1 MKALVFAGTTEGREA
16 SLLLAHRGI
25 DVTAFTATDYG
36 HEVLDGASDGLEK
49 LTIESG
55 RLTEDQ
61 IRALLMGKAPDTL
74 VIDATHPYAAQVTA
88 NIRRACTDAQ
98 KRYIRIV
105 RKSTFKGADDSE
117 AEAASGA
124 DGYSGVTV
132 LADAQAVCEWANREE
147 NLKKK
152 ILLTTGSKD
161 LRIYTE
167 IDSYR
172 DRVWPRILPDM
183 DSLRVAT
190 ELGYKKS
197 NIICMQGPFS
207 TEMNIAM
214 IKSVGAQVLV
224 TKDTGKTGG
233 FDSKLEAALS
243 AGIEAVVIGRP
254 ADEEARQADSEGMT
268 LEELG
273 RYIDENFPSP
283 GEIRNLEESA
293 RMADFPR
300 FPLFM
305 SLSGKTVTVVGAGKI
320 ASRRIKVLIE
330 YGARIRVIA
339 PQICEEIRTLSGSLE
354 IIERDYERGD
364 VSGSFMVIAATD
376 RRGVNQKVGSEAK
389 AEGIHV
395 SVADSRE
402 ECSFYFPAVIRKGSI
417 SIGLVSDGSDH
428 AAAARTAGELR
439 EYLQVNK

>member
-16 SLLLAHRGI
+16 ALMLARTGI
-25 DVTAFTATDYG
+25 SVTAFTATDYG
-36 HEVLDGASDGLEK
+36 HEVLDGAADGLQN
-49 LTIESG
+49 LAVESG
-55 RLTEDQ
+55 RLSEEQ
-61 IRALLMGKAPDTL
+61 IRELLMGETPDTL

-88 NIRRACTDAQ
+88 NIRRACMDAQ

-105 RKSTFKGADDSE
+105 RKSTF
-117 AEAASGA
+117 SGEPA
-124 DGYSGVTV
+124 GVTV
-132 LADAQAVCEWANREE
+132 LADAQALCEWANREE
-147 NLKKK
+147 NIKKK

-167 IDSYR
+167 IEGYR

-183 DSLRVAT
+183 DSLRIAT

-233 FDSKLEAALS
+233 FDSKLEAALRS
-243 AGIEAVVIGRP
+243 GIEAVVIGRP
-254 ADEEARQADSEGMT
+254 SDQEAMQADSEGMSI
-268 LEELG
+268 EELQ
-273 RYIDENFPSP
+273 RYIDENFPSMRENSSLD
-283 GEIRNLEESA
+283 EIV

-300 FPLFM
+300 FPLFV

-320 ASRRIKVLIE
+320 ASRRIKVLLE

-339 PQICEEIRTLSGSLE
+339 PQICAEIRALSGSLE
-354 IIERDYERGD
+354 IIEREYEGGD

-376 RRGVNQKVGSEAK
+376 SREVNQKAGADAK
-389 AEGIHV
+389 AEGINV

-439 EYLQVNK
+439 EYLQANQ

>member
-16 SLLLAHRGI
+16 ALMLARRGI
-25 DVTAFTATDYG
+25 SVMAFTATDYG
-36 HEVLDGASDGLEK
+36 HEVLDGAADGLQN
-49 LTIESG
+49 LAVESG
-55 RLTEDQ
+55 RLSEEQ
-61 IRALLMGKAPDTL
+61 IRELLMGEAPDTL

-88 NIRRACTDAQ
+88 NIRRACVDAQ

-105 RKSTFKGADDSE
+105 RKSTFAGEPA
-117 AEAASGA
+117 
-124 DGYSGVTV
+124 GVTV
-132 LADAQAVCEWANREE
+132 LADAQAVTQWANREE
-147 NLKKK
+147 NIKKK

-161 LRIYTE
+161 LMIYTA

-183 DSLRVAT
+183 DSLRIAT

-224 TKDTGKTGG
+224 TKDTGATGG

-243 AGIEAVVIGRP
+243 SGIEAVVIGRP
-254 ADEEARQADSEGMT
+254 LDQEARQADSEGMS
-268 LEELG
+268 LEELQ
-273 RYIDENFPSP
+273 RHIDENFPSLR
-283 GEIRNLEESA
+283 ENSISDELA
-293 RMADFPR
+293 RMADFLR
-300 FPLFM
+300 FPLFV
-305 SLSGKTVTVVGAGKI
+305 SLSGKTVTVIGAGKI
-320 ASRRIKVLIE
+320 ASRRIKVLLE

-339 PQICEEIRTLSGSLE
+339 PQICEEIRALSGSLE
-354 IIERDYERGD
+354 IIEREYEGGD

-376 RRGVNQKVGSEAK
+376 SREVNQKAGADAK
-389 AEGIHV
+389 AEGINV

-439 EYLQVNK
+439 EYLQANQ

>member
-16 SLLLAHRGI
+16 ALMLARRGI
-25 DVTAFTATDYG
+25 SVMAFTATDYG
-36 HEVLDGASDGLEK
+36 HEVLDGAADGLQN
-49 LTIESG
+49 LAVESG
-55 RLTEDQ
+55 RLSEEQ
-61 IRALLMGKAPDTL
+61 IRELLMGEAPDTL

-88 NIRRACTDAQ
+88 NIRRACVDAQ

-105 RKSTFKGADDSE
+105 RKSTFAGEPA
-117 AEAASGA
+117 
-124 DGYSGVTV
+124 GVTV
-132 LADAQAVCEWANREE
+132 LADAQAVTQWANREE
-147 NLKKK
+147 NIKKK

-167 IDSYR
+167 IEGYR

-183 DSLRVAT
+183 DSLRIAT

-224 TKDTGKTGG
+224 TKDTGATGG

-243 AGIEAVVIGRP
+243 SGIEAVVIGRP
-254 ADEEARQADSEGMT
+254 LDQEARQADSEGMS
-268 LEELG
+268 LEELQ
-273 RYIDENFPSP
+273 RHIDENFPSSR
-283 GEIRNLEESA
+283 ENSSSDELA

-300 FPLFM
+300 FPLFV
-305 SLSGKTVTVVGAGKI
+305 SLSGKTVTVIGAGKI
-320 ASRRIKVLIE
+320 ASRRIKVLLE

-339 PQICEEIRTLSGSLE
+339 PQICEEIRALSGSLE
-354 IIERDYERGD
+354 IIEREYEGGD

-376 RRGVNQKVGSEAK
+376 SREVNQKAGADAK
-389 AEGIHV
+389 AEGINV

-439 EYLQVNK
+439 EYLQANQ

>member
-16 SLLLAHRGI
+16 ALMLARTGI
-25 DVTAFTATDYG
+25 SVTAFTATDYG
-36 HEVLDGASDGLEK
+36 HEVLDGAADGLQN
-49 LTIESG
+49 LTVESV
-55 RLTEDQ
+55 RLSEEQ
-61 IRALLMGKAPDTL
+61 IRELLLGEAPDTL

-88 NIRRACTDAQ
+88 NIRRACMDAQ
-98 KRYIRIV
+98 KSYIRIV
-105 RKSTFKGADDSE
+105 RKSTFAGEPA
-117 AEAASGA
+117 
-124 DGYSGVTV
+124 GVTV
-132 LADAQAVCEWANREE
+132 LADAQAVTQWANREE
-147 NLKKK
+147 NIKKK

-167 IDSYR
+167 IESYR

-183 DSLRVAT
+183 DSLRIAT

-214 IKSVGAQVLV
+214 IKSVGADVLV
-224 TKDTGKTGG
+224 TKDTGATGG

-243 AGIEAVVIGRP
+243 SGIEAVVIGRP
-254 ADEEARQADSEGMT
+254 SDQEARQADSEGMS
-268 LEELG
+268 LEELQ
-273 RYIDENFPSP
+273 RHIDENFPSLR
-283 GEIRNLEESA
+283 ENSSSDELA

-320 ASRRIKVLIE
+320 ASRRIKVLLE

-339 PQICEEIRTLSGSLE
+339 PQICAEIRALPGSLE
-354 IIERDYERGD
+354 IIEREYEGGD

-376 RRGVNQKVGSEAK
+376 SREVNQKAGADAK

-402 ECSFYFPAVIRKGSI
+402 ECSFYFPAVIRNGGI

-439 EYLQVNK
+439 EYLQANK

>member
-16 SLLLAHRGI
+16 ALMLARRGI
-25 DVTAFTATDYG
+25 SVMAFTATDYG
-36 HEVLDGASDGLEK
+36 HEVLDGAADGLQN
-49 LTIESG
+49 LTVESG
-55 RLTEDQ
+55 RLSEEQ
-61 IRALLMGKAPDTL
+61 IRELLLGEAPDTL
-74 VIDATHPYAAQVTA
+74 VIDATHPYATQVTA
-88 NIRRACTDAQ
+88 NIRRACMDAQ
-98 KRYIRIV
+98 KSYIRIV
-105 RKSTFKGADDSE
+105 RKSTFAGEPA
-117 AEAASGA
+117 
-124 DGYSGVTV
+124 GVTV
-132 LADAQAVCEWANREE
+132 LADAQALCEWANREE
-147 NLKKK
+147 NIKKK

-167 IDSYR
+167 IESYR

-183 DSLRVAT
+183 DSLRIAT

-214 IKSVGAQVLV
+214 IKSVGADVLV
-224 TKDTGKTGG
+224 TKDTGATGG

-254 ADEEARQADSEGMT
+254 SDQEARQADSEGMS
-268 LEELG
+268 LEELQ
-273 RYIDENFPSP
+273 RHIDENFPSLR
-283 GEIRNLEESA
+283 ENSSSDELA

-320 ASRRIKVLIE
+320 ASRRIKVLLE

-339 PQICEEIRTLSGSLE
+339 PQICAEIRALPGSLE
-354 IIERDYERGD
+354 IIEREYERGD

-376 RRGVNQKVGSEAK
+376 SREVNQKAGADAK

-402 ECSFYFPAVIRKGSI
+402 ECSFYFPAVIRKGGI

-439 EYLQVNK
+439 EYLQANK

>member
-16 SLLLAHRGI
+16 ALMLARTGI
-25 DVTAFTATDYG
+25 SVTAFTATDYG
-36 HEVLDGASDGLEK
+36 HEVLDGAADGLQN
-49 LTIESG
+49 LAVESG
-55 RLTEDQ
+55 RLSEEQ
-61 IRALLMGKAPDTL
+61 IRELLMGETPDTL

-88 NIRRACTDAQ
+88 NIRRACVDAQ

-105 RKSTFKGADDSE
+105 RKSTFAGEPA
-117 AEAASGA
+117 
-124 DGYSGVTV
+124 GVTV
-132 LADAQAVCEWANREE
+132 LADAQAVTQWANREE
-147 NLKKK
+147 NIKKK

-161 LRIYTE
+161 LMIYTA

-183 DSLRVAT
+183 DSLRIAT

-224 TKDTGKTGG
+224 TKDTGATGG
-233 FDSKLEAALS
+233 FDSKLEAALRS
-243 AGIEAVVIGRP
+243 GIEAVVIGRP
-254 ADEEARQADSEGMT
+254 SDQEAMQADSEGMSI
-268 LEELG
+268 EELQG
-273 RYIDENFPSP
+273 YIYEKFPSLRENSSLD
-283 GEIRNLEESA
+283 EIV

-300 FPLFM
+300 FPLFV

-320 ASRRIKVLIE
+320 ASRRIKVLLE

-339 PQICEEIRTLSGSLE
+339 PQICEEIRALSGSLE
-354 IIERDYERGD
+354 IIEREYEGGD

-376 RRGVNQKVGSEAK
+376 SREVNQKAGADAK
-389 AEGIHV
+389 AEGINV

-439 EYLQVNK
+439 EYLQANQ

>member
-16 SLLLAHRGI
+16 ALMLARRGI
-25 DVTAFTATDYG
+25 SVMAFTATDYG
-36 HEVLDGASDGLEK
+36 HEVLDGAADGLQN
-49 LTIESG
+49 LAVESG
-55 RLTEDQ
+55 RLSEEQ
-61 IRALLMGKAPDTL
+61 IRELLLGEASDTL

-88 NIRRACTDAQ
+88 NIRRACMDAQ

-105 RKSTFKGADDSE
+105 RKSTFAGEPA
-117 AEAASGA
+117 
-124 DGYSGVTV
+124 GVTV
-132 LADAQAVCEWANREE
+132 LADAQALCEWANREE
-147 NLKKK
+147 NIKKK

-167 IDSYR
+167 IESYR

-183 DSLRVAT
+183 DSLRIAT

-214 IKSVGAQVLV
+214 IKSVGADVLV
-224 TKDTGKTGG
+224 TKDTGATGG

-254 ADEEARQADSEGMT
+254 SDQEARQADSEGMS
-268 LEELG
+268 LEELQ
-273 RYIDENFPSP
+273 RHIDENFPSLR
-283 GEIRNLEESA
+283 ENSSSDELA

-320 ASRRIKVLIE
+320 ASRRIKVLLE

-339 PQICEEIRTLSGSLE
+339 PQICAEIRALPGPLE
-354 IIERDYERGD
+354 IIEREYERRD

-376 RRGVNQKVGSEAK
+376 SREVNQKAGSDAK
-389 AEGIHV
+389 AEGIQV

-402 ECSFYFPAVIRKGSI
+402 ECSFYFPAVIRKKSI

-439 EYLQVNK
+439 EYLQANK

>member
-16 SLLLAHRGI
+16 ALMLAKRGMR
-25 DVTAFTATDYG
+25 VTAFTATDYG
-36 HEVLDGASDGLEK
+36 HEVLDGAADGLQN
-49 LTIESG
+49 LAVESG
-55 RLTEDQ
+55 RLSEEQ
-61 IRALLMGKAPDTL
+61 IRELLMGEAPDTL

-88 NIRRACTDAQ
+88 NIRRACMDAQ

-105 RKSTFKGADDSE
+105 RKSTFAGEPA
-117 AEAASGA
+117 
-124 DGYSGVTV
+124 GVTV
-132 LADAQAVCEWANREE
+132 LADAQAVTQWANREE
-147 NLKKK
+147 NIKKK

-167 IDSYR
+167 IESYR

-183 DSLRVAT
+183 DSLRIAT

-224 TKDTGKTGG
+224 TKDTGATGG

-254 ADEEARQADSEGMT
+254 SDQEARQADSEGMS
-268 LEELG
+268 LEELQ
-273 RYIDENFPSP
+273 RHIDENFPSLRENSSSD
-283 GEIRNLEESA
+283 EIV

-300 FPLFM
+300 FPLFV
-305 SLSGKTVTVVGAGKI
+305 SLSGKTVTVIGAGKI
-320 ASRRIKVLIE
+320 ASRRIKVLLE

-339 PQICEEIRTLSGSLE
+339 PQICEEIRALSGSLE
-354 IIERDYERGD
+354 IIEREYEGGD

-376 RRGVNQKVGSEAK
+376 SREVNQKAGADAK
-389 AEGIHV
+389 AEGINV

-439 EYLQVNK
+439 EYLQANQ

>member
-16 SLLLAHRGI
+16 ALMLARRGI
-25 DVTAFTATDYG
+25 SVMAFTATDYG
-36 HEVLDGASDGLEK
+36 HEVLDGAADGLQN
-49 LTIESG
+49 LAVESG
-55 RLTEDQ
+55 RLSEEQ
-61 IRALLMGKAPDTL
+61 IRELLMGEAPDTL

-88 NIRRACTDAQ
+88 NIRRACVDAQ

-105 RKSTFKGADDSE
+105 RKSTFAGEPA
-117 AEAASGA
+117 
-124 DGYSGVTV
+124 GVTV
-132 LADAQAVCEWANREE
+132 LADAQALCEWANREE
-147 NLKKK
+147 NIKKK

-167 IDSYR
+167 IEGYR

-183 DSLRVAT
+183 DSLRIAT

-224 TKDTGKTGG
+224 TKDTGATGG

-243 AGIEAVVIGRP
+243 SGREAVVIGRP
-254 ADEEARQADSEGMT
+254 LDQEAMQADSQGMSI
-268 LEELG
+268 EELQG
-273 RYIDENFPSP
+273 YIYEKFPSLRENSSLD
-283 GEIRNLEESA
+283 EIV

-300 FPLFM
+300 FPLFV
-305 SLSGKTVTVVGAGKI
+305 SLSGKTVTVIGAGKI
-320 ASRRIKVLIE
+320 ASRRIKVLLE

-339 PQICEEIRTLSGSLE
+339 PQICEEIRALSGSLE
-354 IIERDYERGD
+354 IIEREYEGGD

-376 RRGVNQKVGSEAK
+376 SREVNQKAGADAK
-389 AEGIHV
+389 AEGINV

-439 EYLQVNK
+439 EYLQANQ

>member
-16 SLLLAHRGI
+16 ALMLAKRGMR
-25 DVTAFTATDYG
+25 VMAFTATDYG
-36 HEVLDGASDGLEK
+36 HEVLDGAADGLQN
-49 LTIESG
+49 LAVESG
-55 RLTEDQ
+55 RLSEEQ
-61 IRALLMGKAPDTL
+61 IRELLIGEAPDTL

-88 NIRRACTDAQ
+88 NIRRACMDAQ
-98 KRYIRIV
+98 KKYIRIV
-105 RKSTFKGADDSE
+105 RKSTFAGE
-117 AEAASGA
+117 LT
-124 DGYSGVTV
+124 GVTV
-132 LADAQAVCEWANREE
+132 LADAQAVTQWANREE
-147 NLKKK
+147 NIKKK

-161 LRIYTE
+161 LRIYTA

-183 DSLRVAT
+183 DSLRIAT

-207 TEMNIAM
+207 TEMNIEM

-224 TKDTGKTGG
+224 TKDTGATGG

-243 AGIEAVVIGRP
+243 SGIEAVVIGRP
-254 ADEEARQADSEGMT
+254 SDQEAMQADSEGMSI
-268 LEELG
+268 EELQG
-273 RYIDENFPSP
+273 YIYEKFPSLR
-283 GEIRNLEESA
+283 ENSSSDELV

-300 FPLFM
+300 FPLFV

-320 ASRRIKVLIE
+320 ASRRIKVLLE

-339 PQICEEIRTLSGSLE
+339 PQICAEIRALPGSLE
-354 IIERDYERGD
+354 IIEREYEGGD

-376 RRGVNQKVGSEAK
+376 SREVNQKAGADAK
-389 AEGIHV
+389 AEGINV

-439 EYLQVNK
+439 EYLQANQ

>member
-16 SLLLAHRGI
+16 ALMLARRGI
-25 DVTAFTATDYG
+25 SVMAFTATDYG
-36 HEVLDGASDGLEK
+36 HEVLDGAADGLQN
-49 LTIESG
+49 LAVESG
-55 RLTEDQ
+55 RLSEEQ
-61 IRALLMGKAPDTL
+61 IRELLLGEAPDTL

-88 NIRRACTDAQ
+88 KIRRACVDAQ

-105 RKSTFKGADDSE
+105 RKSTFAGEPA
-117 AEAASGA
+117 
-124 DGYSGVTV
+124 GVTV
-132 LADAQAVCEWANREE
+132 LADAQAVTQWANREE
-147 NLKKK
+147 NIKKK

-161 LRIYTE
+161 LMIYTA

-183 DSLRVAT
+183 DSLRIAT

-224 TKDTGKTGG
+224 TKDTGATGG

-243 AGIEAVVIGRP
+243 SGIEAVVIGRP
-254 ADEEARQADSEGMT
+254 LDQEARQADSEGMS
-268 LEELG
+268 LEELQ
-273 RYIDENFPSP
+273 RHIDENFPSLR
-283 GEIRNLEESA
+283 ENSSSDELA

-320 ASRRIKVLIE
+320 ASRRIKVLLE

-339 PQICEEIRTLSGSLE
+339 PQICEEIRALSGSLE
-354 IIERDYERGD
+354 IIEREYEGGD

-376 RRGVNQKVGSEAK
+376 SREVNQKAGADAK
-389 AEGIHV
+389 AEGINV

-439 EYLQVNK
+439 EYLQANQ

>member
-16 SLLLAHRGI
+16 ALMLARTGI
-25 DVTAFTATDYG
+25 SVTAFTATDYG
-36 HEVLDGASDGLEK
+36 HEVLDGAADGLQN
-49 LTIESG
+49 LAVESG
-55 RLTEDQ
+55 RLSEEQ
-61 IRALLMGKAPDTL
+61 IRELLMGEAPDTL

-88 NIRRACTDAQ
+88 NIRRACVDAQ

-105 RKSTFKGADDSE
+105 RKSTFAGEPA
-117 AEAASGA
+117 
-124 DGYSGVTV
+124 GVTV
-132 LADAQAVCEWANREE
+132 LADAQAVTQWANREE
-147 NLKKK
+147 NIKKK

-167 IDSYR
+167 IEGYR

-183 DSLRVAT
+183 DSLRIAT

-224 TKDTGKTGG
+224 TKDTGATGG

-243 AGIEAVVIGRP
+243 SGIEAVVIGRP
-254 ADEEARQADSEGMT
+254 LDQEARQADSEGMS
-268 LEELG
+268 LEELQ
-273 RYIDENFPSP
+273 RHIDENFPSLR
-283 GEIRNLEESA
+283 ENSSSDELA
-293 RMADFPR
+293 RMADFLR
-300 FPLFM
+300 FPLFV
-305 SLSGKTVTVVGAGKI
+305 SLSGKTVTVIGAGKI
-320 ASRRIKVLIE
+320 ASRRIKVLLE

-339 PQICEEIRTLSGSLE
+339 PQICEEIRALSGSLE
-354 IIERDYERGD
+354 IIEREYEGGD

-376 RRGVNQKVGSEAK
+376 SREVNQKAGADAK
-389 AEGIHV
+389 AEGINV

-439 EYLQVNK
+439 EYLQANQ

>member
-16 SLLLAHRGI
+16 ALMLARTGI
-25 DVTAFTATDYG
+25 SVTAFTATDYG
-36 HEVLDGASDGLEK
+36 HEVLDGAADGLQN
-49 LTIESG
+49 LAVESG
-55 RLTEDQ
+55 RLSEEQ
-61 IRALLMGKAPDTL
+61 IRELLLGEAPDTL
-74 VIDATHPYAAQVTA
+74 VVDATHPYADQVTA
-88 NIRRACTDAQ
+88 NIRRACMDAQ
-98 KRYIRIV
+98 KSYIRIV
-105 RKSTFKGADDSE
+105 RKSTFAGEPA
-117 AEAASGA
+117 
-124 DGYSGVTV
+124 GVTV
-132 LADAQAVCEWANREE
+132 LADAQAVTQWANREE
-147 NLKKK
+147 NIKKK

-167 IDSYR
+167 IESYR

-183 DSLRVAT
+183 DSLRIAT

-214 IKSVGAQVLV
+214 IKSVGADVLV
-224 TKDTGKTGG
+224 TKDTGATGG

-243 AGIEAVVIGRP
+243 SGIEAVVIGRP
-254 ADEEARQADSEGMT
+254 SDQEARQADSEGMS
-268 LEELG
+268 LEELQ
-273 RYIDENFPSP
+273 RHIDENFPYLRENSSSD
-283 GEIRNLEESA
+283 ELA

-320 ASRRIKVLIE
+320 ASRRIKVLLE

-339 PQICEEIRTLSGSLE
+339 PQICEEIRALPGSLE
-354 IIERDYERGD
+354 IIEREYEGGD

-376 RRGVNQKVGSEAK
+376 SREVNQKAGADAK
-389 AEGIHV
+389 AEGINV

-402 ECSFYFPAVIRKGSI
+402 ECSFYFPAVIRKGGI

-439 EYLQVNK
+439 EYLQANQ

>member
-16 SLLLAHRGI
+16 ALMLAKRGMR
-25 DVTAFTATDYG
+25 VTAFTATDYG
-36 HEVLDGASDGLEK
+36 HEVLDGAADGLQN
-49 LTIESG
+49 LTVESG
-55 RLTEDQ
+55 RLSEEQ
-61 IRALLMGKAPDTL
+61 IRELLLGEAPDTL

-88 NIRRACTDAQ
+88 NIRRACMDAQ

-105 RKSTFKGADDSE
+105 RKSTFAGEPA
-117 AEAASGA
+117 
-124 DGYSGVTV
+124 GVTV
-132 LADAQAVCEWANREE
+132 LADAQEVTQWANREE
-147 NLKKK
+147 NIKKN

-161 LRIYTE
+161 LRIYTA

-183 DSLRVAT
+183 DSLRIAT

-233 FDSKLEAALS
+233 FDSKLEAALRS
-243 AGIEAVVIGRP
+243 GIEAVVIGRP
-254 ADEEARQADSEGMT
+254 SDQEARQADSEGMSI
-268 LEELG
+268 EELQ
-273 RYIDENFPSP
+273 RHIDENFPSLR
-283 GEIRNLEESA
+283 ENSSSDELA

-300 FPLFM
+300 FPLFV

-320 ASRRIKVLIE
+320 ASRRIKVLLE

-339 PQICEEIRTLSGSLE
+339 PQICAEIRALPGSLE
-354 IIERDYERGD
+354 IIEREYEGGD

-376 RRGVNQKVGSEAK
+376 SREVNQKAGADAK
-389 AEGIHV
+389 AEGINV

-439 EYLQVNK
+439 EYLQANQ

>member
-16 SLLLAHRGI
+16 ALMLAKRGVR
-25 DVTAFTATDYG
+25 VTAFTATDYG
-36 HEVLDGASDGLEK
+36 HEVLDGAADGLQN
-49 LTIESG
+49 LAVESG
-55 RLTEDQ
+55 RLSEEQ
-61 IRALLMGKAPDTL
+61 IRELLMGEAPDTL

-88 NIRRACTDAQ
+88 NIRRACMDAQ

-105 RKSTFKGADDSE
+105 RKSTFAGEPA
-117 AEAASGA
+117 
-124 DGYSGVTV
+124 GVTV
-132 LADAQAVCEWANREE
+132 LADAQAVTQWANREE
-147 NLKKK
+147 NIKKK

-161 LRIYTE
+161 LRIYTA

-183 DSLRVAT
+183 DSLRIAT

-233 FDSKLEAALS
+233 FDSKLEAALRS
-243 AGIEAVVIGRP
+243 GIEAVVIGRP
-254 ADEEARQADSEGMT
+254 SDQEAMQADSQGMSI
-268 LEELG
+268 EELQG
-273 RYIDENFPSP
+273 YIYEKFPSLRENSSSN
-283 GEIRNLEESA
+283 EIV
-293 RMADFPR
+293 RMADFSR
-300 FPLFM
+300 FPLFV

-320 ASRRIKVLIE
+320 ASRRIKVLLE

-339 PQICEEIRTLSGSLE
+339 PQICAEIRALSGSLE
-354 IIERDYERGD
+354 IIEREYEGGD

-376 RRGVNQKVGSEAK
+376 SREVNQKAGADAK
-389 AEGIHV
+389 AEGINV

-439 EYLQVNK
+439 EYLQANQ

>member
-16 SLLLAHRGI
+16 ALMLAKRGMR
-25 DVTAFTATDYG
+25 VTAFTATDYG
-36 HEVLDGASDGLEK
+36 HEVLDGAADGLQN
-49 LTIESG
+49 LAVESG
-55 RLTEDQ
+55 RLSEEQ
-61 IRALLMGKAPDTL
+61 IRELLMGEAPDTL

-88 NIRRACTDAQ
+88 NIRRACVDAQ

-105 RKSTFKGADDSE
+105 RKSTFAGEPA
-117 AEAASGA
+117 
-124 DGYSGVTV
+124 GVTV
-132 LADAQAVCEWANREE
+132 LADAQALCEWANREE
-147 NLKKK
+147 NIKKK

-161 LRIYTE
+161 LMIYTA

-183 DSLRVAT
+183 DSLRIAT

-233 FDSKLEAALS
+233 FDSKLEAALRS
-243 AGIEAVVIGRP
+243 GIEAVVIGRP
-254 ADEEARQADSEGMT
+254 SDQEAMQADSEGMSI
-268 LEELG
+268 EELQG
-273 RYIDENFPSP
+273 YIYEKFPSLRENSSLD
-283 GEIRNLEESA
+283 EIV

-300 FPLFM
+300 FPLFV

-320 ASRRIKVLIE
+320 ASRRIKVLLE

-339 PQICEEIRTLSGSLE
+339 PQICEEIRALSGSLE
-354 IIERDYERGD
+354 IIEREYEGGD

-376 RRGVNQKVGSEAK
+376 SREVNQKAGADAK
-389 AEGIHV
+389 AEGINV

-439 EYLQVNK
+439 EYLQANQ

>member
-16 SLLLAHRGI
+16 ALMLARRGI
-25 DVTAFTATDYG
+25 SVMAFTATDYG
-36 HEVLDGASDGLEK
+36 HEVLDGAADGLQN
-49 LTIESG
+49 LAVESG
-55 RLTEDQ
+55 RLSEEQ
-61 IRALLMGKAPDTL
+61 IRELLMGEAPDTL

-88 NIRRACTDAQ
+88 NIRRACVDAQ

-105 RKSTFKGADDSE
+105 RKSTFAGEPA
-117 AEAASGA
+117 
-124 DGYSGVTV
+124 GVTV
-132 LADAQAVCEWANREE
+132 LADAQAVTQWANREE
-147 NLKKK
+147 NIKKK

-161 LRIYTE
+161 LMIYTA

-183 DSLRVAT
+183 DSLRIAT

-224 TKDTGKTGG
+224 TKDTGATGG

-243 AGIEAVVIGRP
+243 SGIEAVVIGRP
-254 ADEEARQADSEGMT
+254 LDQEARQADSEGMS
-268 LEELG
+268 LEELQ
-273 RYIDENFPSP
+273 RHIDENFPSLR
-283 GEIRNLEESA
+283 ENSSSDELA

-300 FPLFM
+300 FPLFV
-305 SLSGKTVTVVGAGKI
+305 SLSGKTVTVIGAGKI
-320 ASRRIKVLIE
+320 ASRRIKVLLE

-339 PQICEEIRTLSGSLE
+339 PQICEEIRALSGSLE
-354 IIERDYERGD
+354 IIEREYEGGD

-376 RRGVNQKVGSEAK
+376 SREVNQKAGADAK
-389 AEGIHV
+389 AEGINV

-439 EYLQVNK
+439 EYLQANQ

>member
-16 SLLLAHRGI
+16 ALMLARRGI
-25 DVTAFTATDYG
+25 SVMAFTATDYG
-36 HEVLDGASDGLEK
+36 HEVLDGAADGLQN
-49 LTIESG
+49 LAVESG
-55 RLTEDQ
+55 RLSEEQ
-61 IRALLMGKAPDTL
+61 IRELLLGEASDTL

-88 NIRRACTDAQ
+88 NIRRACMDAQ

-105 RKSTFKGADDSE
+105 RKSTFAGEPA
-117 AEAASGA
+117 
-124 DGYSGVTV
+124 GVTV
-132 LADAQAVCEWANREE
+132 LADAQALCEWANREE
-147 NLKKK
+147 NIKKK

-167 IDSYR
+167 IESYR

-183 DSLRVAT
+183 DSLRIAT

-214 IKSVGAQVLV
+214 IKSVGADVLV
-224 TKDTGKTGG
+224 TKDTGATGG

-254 ADEEARQADSEGMT
+254 SDQEARQADSEGMS
-268 LEELG
+268 LEELQ
-273 RYIDENFPSP
+273 RHIDENFPSLR
-283 GEIRNLEESA
+283 ENSSSDELA

-305 SLSGKTVTVVGAGKI
+305 SLSGQTVTVVGAGKI
-320 ASRRIKVLIE
+320 ASRRIKVLLE

-339 PQICEEIRTLSGSLE
+339 PQICAEIRALPGFLE
-354 IIERDYERGD
+354 IIEREYERRD

-376 RRGVNQKVGSEAK
+376 SREVNQKAGADAK

-402 ECSFYFPAVIRKGSI
+402 ECSFYFPAVIRKGGI

-439 EYLQVNK
+439 EYLQANK

>member
-16 SLLLAHRGI
+16 ALMLAKRGMR
-25 DVTAFTATDYG
+25 VTAFTATDYG
-36 HEVLDGASDGLEK
+36 HEVLDGAADGLQN
-49 LTIESG
+49 LTVESG
-55 RLTEDQ
+55 RLSEEQ
-61 IRALLMGKAPDTL
+61 IRELLLGEAPDTL
-74 VIDATHPYAAQVTA
+74 VIDATHPYATQVTA
-88 NIRRACTDAQ
+88 NIRRACMDAQ
-98 KRYIRIV
+98 KSYIRIV
-105 RKSTFKGADDSE
+105 RKSTFAGEPA
-117 AEAASGA
+117 
-124 DGYSGVTV
+124 GVTV
-132 LADAQAVCEWANREE
+132 LADAQALCEWANCEE
-147 NLKKK
+147 NIKKK

-161 LRIYTE
+161 LMIYTA

-183 DSLRVAT
+183 DSLRIAT

-207 TEMNIAM
+207 KEMNIAM
-214 IKSVGAQVLV
+214 IKSVGADVLV
-224 TKDTGKTGG
+224 TKDTGATGG

-243 AGIEAVVIGRP
+243 SGIEAVVIGRP
-254 ADEEARQADSEGMT
+254 SDQEARQADSEGMS
-268 LEELG
+268 LEELQ
-273 RYIDENFPSP
+273 RHIDENFPSLR
-283 GEIRNLEESA
+283 ENSSSDELA

-305 SLSGKTVTVVGAGKI
+305 SLSGKTVTVVGAGRI
-320 ASRRIKVLIE
+320 ASRRIKVLLE

-339 PQICEEIRTLSGSLE
+339 PQICAEIRALPGSLE
-354 IIERDYERGD
+354 IIEREYERGD

-376 RRGVNQKVGSEAK
+376 SREVNQKAGADAK

-402 ECSFYFPAVIRKGSI
+402 ECSFYFPAVIRKGDI

-439 EYLQVNK
+439 EYLQANK

>member
-16 SLLLAHRGI
+16 ALMLARRGI
-25 DVTAFTATDYG
+25 SVMAFTATDYG
-36 HEVLDGASDGLEK
+36 HEVLDGAADGLQN
-49 LTIESG
+49 LAVESG
-55 RLTEDQ
+55 RLSEEQ
-61 IRALLMGKAPDTL
+61 IRELLLGEASDTL

-88 NIRRACTDAQ
+88 NIRRACMDAQ

-105 RKSTFKGADDSE
+105 RKSTFAGEPA
-117 AEAASGA
+117 
-124 DGYSGVTV
+124 GVTV
-132 LADAQAVCEWANREE
+132 LADAQALCEWANREE
-147 NLKKK
+147 NIKKK

-167 IDSYR
+167 IESYR

-183 DSLRVAT
+183 DSLRIAT

-214 IKSVGAQVLV
+214 IKSVGADVLV
-224 TKDTGKTGG
+224 TKDTGATGG

-243 AGIEAVVIGRP
+243 SGIEAVVIGRP
-254 ADEEARQADSEGMT
+254 SDQEARQADSEGMS
-268 LEELG
+268 LEELQ
-273 RYIDENFPSP
+273 RHIDENFPYLRENSSSD
-283 GEIRNLEESA
+283 ELA

-320 ASRRIKVLIE
+320 ASRRIKVLLE

-339 PQICEEIRTLSGSLE
+339 PQICAEIRALPGFLE
-354 IIERDYERGD
+354 IIEREYERRD

-376 RRGVNQKVGSEAK
+376 SREVNQKAGSDAK
-389 AEGIHV
+389 AEGINV

-402 ECSFYFPAVIRKGSI
+402 ECSFYFPAVIRKGGI

-439 EYLQVNK
+439 EYLQANK

>member
-16 SLLLAHRGI
+16 ALMLARRGI
-25 DVTAFTATDYG
+25 SVMAFTATDYG
-36 HEVLDGASDGLEK
+36 HEVLDGAADGLQN
-49 LTIESG
+49 LAVESG
-55 RLTEDQ
+55 RLSEEQ
-61 IRALLMGKAPDTL
+61 IRELLLGEASDTL

-88 NIRRACTDAQ
+88 NIRRACMDAQ

-105 RKSTFKGADDSE
+105 RKSTFAGEPA
-117 AEAASGA
+117 
-124 DGYSGVTV
+124 GVTV
-132 LADAQAVCEWANREE
+132 LADAQALCEWANREE
-147 NLKKK
+147 NIKKK

-167 IDSYR
+167 IESYR

-183 DSLRVAT
+183 DSLRIAT

-214 IKSVGAQVLV
+214 IKSVGADVLV
-224 TKDTGKTGG
+224 TKDTGATGG

-254 ADEEARQADSEGMT
+254 SDQEARQADSEGMS
-268 LEELG
+268 LEELQ
-273 RYIDENFPSP
+273 RHIDENFPSLR
-283 GEIRNLEESA
+283 ENSSSDELA

-320 ASRRIKVLIE
+320 ASRRIKVLLE

-339 PQICEEIRTLSGSLE
+339 PQICAEIRALPGFLE
-354 IIERDYERGD
+354 IIEREYERRD

-376 RRGVNQKVGSEAK
+376 SREVNQKAGADAK
-389 AEGIHV
+389 AEGINV

-402 ECSFYFPAVIRKGSI
+402 ECSFYFPAVIRKGGI

-439 EYLQVNK
+439 EYLQANK

>member
-16 SLLLAHRGI
+16 ALMLARTGI
-25 DVTAFTATDYG
+25 SVTAFTATDYG
-36 HEVLDGASDGLEK
+36 HEVLDGAADGLQN
-49 LTIESG
+49 LAVESG
-55 RLTEDQ
+55 RLSEEQ
-61 IRALLMGKAPDTL
+61 IRELLLGEAPDTL
-74 VIDATHPYAAQVTA
+74 VVDATHPYAAQVTA
-88 NIRRACTDAQ
+88 NIRRACMDAQ
-98 KRYIRIV
+98 KSYIRIV
-105 RKSTFKGADDSE
+105 RKSTFAGEPA
-117 AEAASGA
+117 
-124 DGYSGVTV
+124 GVTV
-132 LADAQAVCEWANREE
+132 LADAQAVTQWANREE
-147 NLKKK
+147 NIKKK

-161 LRIYTE
+161 LMIYTE

-183 DSLRVAT
+183 DSLRIAT

-214 IKSVGAQVLV
+214 IKSVGADVLV
-224 TKDTGKTGG
+224 TKDTGATGG

-243 AGIEAVVIGRP
+243 SGIEAVVIGRP
-254 ADEEARQADSEGMT
+254 SDQEARQADSEGMS
-268 LEELG
+268 LEELQ
-273 RYIDENFPSP
+273 RHIDENFPSLR
-283 GEIRNLEESA
+283 ENSSSDELA
-293 RMADFPR
+293 RMTDFPR
-300 FPLFM
+300 FPLFV

-320 ASRRIKVLIE
+320 ASRRIKVLFE

-339 PQICEEIRTLSGSLE
+339 PQICAEIRALSGSLE
-354 IIERDYERGD
+354 IIEREYERGD

-376 RRGVNQKVGSEAK
+376 SREVNQKAGADAK
-389 AEGIHV
+389 AEGINV

-439 EYLQVNK
+439 EYLQANQ

>member
-16 SLLLAHRGI
+16 ALMLARRGI
-25 DVTAFTATDYG
+25 SVMAFTATDYG
-36 HEVLDGASDGLEK
+36 HEVLDGAADGLQN
-49 LTIESG
+49 LAVESG
-55 RLTEDQ
+55 RLSEEQ
-61 IRALLMGKAPDTL
+61 IRELLMGEAPDTL

-88 NIRRACTDAQ
+88 NIRRACMDAQ

-105 RKSTFKGADDSE
+105 RKSTFAGEPA
-117 AEAASGA
+117 
-124 DGYSGVTV
+124 GVTV
-132 LADAQAVCEWANREE
+132 LADAQAVTQWANREE
-147 NLKKK
+147 NIKKK

-161 LRIYTE
+161 LRIYTA

-183 DSLRVAT
+183 DSLRIAT

-224 TKDTGKTGG
+224 TKDTGATGG

-243 AGIEAVVIGRP
+243 SGIEAVVIGRP
-254 ADEEARQADSEGMT
+254 LDQEARQADSEGMS
-268 LEELG
+268 LEELQ
-273 RYIDENFPSP
+273 RHIDENFPSLR
-283 GEIRNLEESA
+283 ENSSSDELA

-300 FPLFM
+300 FPLFV
-305 SLSGKTVTVVGAGKI
+305 SLSGKTVTVIGAGKI
-320 ASRRIKVLIE
+320 ASRRIKVLLE

-339 PQICEEIRTLSGSLE
+339 PQICEEIRALSGSLE
-354 IIERDYERGD
+354 IIEREYEGGD

-376 RRGVNQKVGSEAK
+376 SREVNQKAGADAK
-389 AEGIHV
+389 AEGINV

-439 EYLQVNK
+439 EYLQANQ

>member
-16 SLLLAHRGI
+16 ALMLARRGI
-25 DVTAFTATDYG
+25 SVMAFTATDYG
-36 HEVLDGASDGLEK
+36 HEVLDGAADGLQN
-49 LTIESG
+49 LAVESG
-55 RLTEDQ
+55 RLSEEQ
-61 IRALLMGKAPDTL
+61 IRELLMGEAPDTL

-88 NIRRACTDAQ
+88 NIRRACMDAQ

-105 RKSTFKGADDSE
+105 RKSTFAGEPA
-117 AEAASGA
+117 
-124 DGYSGVTV
+124 GVTV
-132 LADAQAVCEWANREE
+132 LADAQAVTQWANREE
-147 NLKKK
+147 NIKKK

-167 IDSYR
+167 IEGYR

-183 DSLRVAT
+183 DSLRIAT

-233 FDSKLEAALS
+233 FDSKLEAALRS
-243 AGIEAVVIGRP
+243 GIEAVVIGRP
-254 ADEEARQADSEGMT
+254 SDQEAMQADSQGMSI
-268 LEELG
+268 EELQG
-273 RYIDENFPSP
+273 YIYEKFPSLRENSSSN
-283 GEIRNLEESA
+283 EIV

-300 FPLFM
+300 FPLFV

-320 ASRRIKVLIE
+320 ASRRIKVLLE

-339 PQICEEIRTLSGSLE
+339 PQICEEIRALSGSLE
-354 IIERDYERGD
+354 IIEREYEGGD

-376 RRGVNQKVGSEAK
+376 SREVNQKAGADAK
-389 AEGIHV
+389 AEGINV

-439 EYLQVNK
+439 EYFKVKRAEI

>member
-16 SLLLAHRGI
+16 ALMLARTGI
-25 DVTAFTATDYG
+25 SVTAFTATDYG
-36 HEVLDGASDGLEK
+36 HEVLDGAADGLQN
-49 LTIESG
+49 LAVESG
-55 RLTEDQ
+55 RLSEEQ
-61 IRALLMGKAPDTL
+61 IRELLMGEAPDTL

-88 NIRRACTDAQ
+88 NIRRACMDAQ

-105 RKSTFKGADDSE
+105 RKSTFAGEPA
-117 AEAASGA
+117 
-124 DGYSGVTV
+124 GVTV
-132 LADAQAVCEWANREE
+132 LADAQAVTQWANREE
-147 NLKKK
+147 NIKKK

-161 LRIYTE
+161 LMIYTA

-183 DSLRVAT
+183 DSLRIAT

-224 TKDTGKTGG
+224 TKDTGATGG

-243 AGIEAVVIGRP
+243 SGIEAVVIGRP
-254 ADEEARQADSEGMT
+254 LDQEARQADSEGMS
-268 LEELG
+268 LEELQ
-273 RYIDENFPSP
+273 RHIDENFPSLR
-283 GEIRNLEESA
+283 ENSSSDELA

-300 FPLFM
+300 FPLFV
-305 SLSGKTVTVVGAGKI
+305 SLSGKTVTVIGAGKI
-320 ASRRIKVLIE
+320 ASRRIKVLLE

-339 PQICEEIRTLSGSLE
+339 PQICEEIRALSGSLE
-354 IIERDYERGD
+354 IIEREYEGGD

-376 RRGVNQKVGSEAK
+376 SREVNQKAGADAK
-389 AEGIHV
+389 AEGINV

-439 EYLQVNK
+439 EYLQANQ

>member
-16 SLLLAHRGI
+16 ALMLARTGI
-25 DVTAFTATDYG
+25 SVTAFTATDYG
-36 HEVLDGASDGLEK
+36 HEVLDGAADGLQN
-49 LTIESG
+49 LAVESG
-55 RLTEDQ
+55 RLSEEQ
-61 IRALLMGKAPDTL
+61 IRELLMGEAPDTL

-88 NIRRACTDAQ
+88 NIRRACVDAQ

-105 RKSTFKGADDSE
+105 RKSTFAGEPA
-117 AEAASGA
+117 
-124 DGYSGVTV
+124 GVTV
-132 LADAQAVCEWANREE
+132 LADAQAVTQWANREE
-147 NLKKK
+147 NIKKK

-167 IDSYR
+167 IEGYR

-183 DSLRVAT
+183 DSLRIAT
-190 ELGYKKS
+190 ERGYKKS

-233 FDSKLEAALS
+233 FDSKLEAALRS
-243 AGIEAVVIGRP
+243 GIEAVVIGRP
-254 ADEEARQADSEGMT
+254 SDQEARQADSEGMS
-268 LEELG
+268 LEELQ
-273 RYIDENFPSP
+273 RHIDENFPSLR
-283 GEIRNLEESA
+283 ENSSSDELA

-300 FPLFM
+300 FPLFV

-320 ASRRIKVLIE
+320 ASRRIKVLLE

-339 PQICEEIRTLSGSLE
+339 PQICAEIRALPGSLE
-354 IIERDYERGD
+354 IIEREYEGGD

-376 RRGVNQKVGSEAK
+376 SREVNHKAGADAK
-389 AEGIHV
+389 AEGINV

-439 EYLQVNK
+439 EYLQANQ

>member
-16 SLLLAHRGI
+16 ALMLARTGI
-25 DVTAFTATDYG
+25 RVTAFTATDYG
-36 HEVLDGASDGLEK
+36 HEVLDGAADGLQN
-49 LTIESG
+49 LTVESG
-55 RLTEDQ
+55 RLSEEQ
-61 IRALLMGKAPDTL
+61 IRELLLGEAPNTL
-74 VIDATHPYAAQVTA
+74 VVDATHPYAAQVTA
-88 NIRRACTDAQ
+88 NIRRACMDAQ

-105 RKSTFKGADDSE
+105 RKSTFAGEPA
-117 AEAASGA
+117 
-124 DGYSGVTV
+124 GVTV
-132 LADAQAVCEWANREE
+132 LADAQAVTQWANREE
-147 NLKKK
+147 NIKKK

-167 IDSYR
+167 IESYR

-183 DSLRVAT
+183 DSLRIAT

-214 IKSVGAQVLV
+214 IKSVGADVLV
-224 TKDTGKTGG
+224 TKDTGATGG

-243 AGIEAVVIGRP
+243 SGIEAVVIGRP
-254 ADEEARQADSEGMT
+254 SDQEAMQADSEGMS
-268 LEELG
+268 LEELQ
-273 RYIDENFPSP
+273 RHIDENFPYLRENSSSD
-283 GEIRNLEESA
+283 ELA

-300 FPLFM
+300 FPLFV

-320 ASRRIKVLIE
+320 ASRRIKVLLE

-339 PQICEEIRTLSGSLE
+339 PQICAEIRALPGFLE
-354 IIERDYERGD
+354 IIEREYERRD

-376 RRGVNQKVGSEAK
+376 SREVNQKAGSDAK
-389 AEGIHV
+389 AEGIQV

-402 ECSFYFPAVIRKGSI
+402 ECSFYFPAVIRKKSI

-439 EYLQVNK
+439 EYLQANK

>member
-16 SLLLAHRGI
+16 ALMLARTGI
-25 DVTAFTATDYG
+25 SVTAFTATDYG
-36 HEVLDGASDGLEK
+36 HEVLDGAADGLQN
-49 LTIESG
+49 LAVESG
-55 RLTEDQ
+55 RLSEEQ
-61 IRALLMGKAPDTL
+61 IRELLMGEAPDTL

-88 NIRRACTDAQ
+88 NIRRACMDAQ
-98 KRYIRIV
+98 KSYIRIV
-105 RKSTFKGADDSE
+105 RKSTFAGEPA
-117 AEAASGA
+117 
-124 DGYSGVTV
+124 GVTV
-132 LADAQAVCEWANREE
+132 LADAQAVTQWANREE
-147 NLKKK
+147 NIKKK

-161 LRIYTE
+161 LMIYTA

-183 DSLRVAT
+183 DSLRIAT

-224 TKDTGKTGG
+224 TKDTGATGG

-243 AGIEAVVIGRP
+243 SGIEAVVIGRP
-254 ADEEARQADSEGMT
+254 LDQEARQADSEGMS
-268 LEELG
+268 LEELQ
-273 RYIDENFPSP
+273 RHIDENFPSLR
-283 GEIRNLEESA
+283 ENSSSDELA

-300 FPLFM
+300 FPLFV
-305 SLSGKTVTVVGAGKI
+305 SLSGKTVTVIGAGKI
-320 ASRRIKVLIE
+320 ASRRIKVLLE
-330 YGARIRVIA
+330 YGARRRVIA
-339 PQICEEIRTLSGSLE
+339 PQICEEIRALSGSLE
-354 IIERDYERGD
+354 IIEREYEGGD

-376 RRGVNQKVGSEAK
+376 SREVNQKAGADAK
-389 AEGIHV
+389 AEGINV

-439 EYLQVNK
+439 EYLQANQ

>member
-16 SLLLAHRGI
+16 ALMLAKRGMR
-25 DVTAFTATDYG
+25 VTAFTATDYG
-36 HEVLDGASDGLEK
+36 HEVLDGAADGLQN
-49 LTIESG
+49 LAVESG
-55 RLTEDQ
+55 RLSEEQ
-61 IRALLMGKAPDTL
+61 IRELLMGEAPDTL

-88 NIRRACTDAQ
+88 NIRRACMDAQ

-105 RKSTFKGADDSE
+105 RKSTFAGEPA
-117 AEAASGA
+117 
-124 DGYSGVTV
+124 GVTV
-132 LADAQAVCEWANREE
+132 LADAQAVTQWANREE
-147 NLKKK
+147 NIKKK

-161 LRIYTE
+161 LMIYTA

-183 DSLRVAT
+183 DSLRIAT

-233 FDSKLEAALS
+233 FDSKLEAALRS
-243 AGIEAVVIGRP
+243 GIEAVVIGRP
-254 ADEEARQADSEGMT
+254 SDQEAMQADSQGMSI
-268 LEELG
+268 EELQG
-273 RYIDENFPSP
+273 YIYEKFPSLRENSSSN
-283 GEIRNLEESA
+283 EIV

-300 FPLFM
+300 FPLFV

-320 ASRRIKVLIE
+320 ASRRIKVLLE

-339 PQICEEIRTLSGSLE
+339 PQICEEIRALSGSLE
-354 IIERDYERGD
+354 IIEREYEGGD

-376 RRGVNQKVGSEAK
+376 SREVNQKAGADAK
-389 AEGIHV
+389 AEGINV

-439 EYLQVNK
+439 EYFKVKRAEI

>member
-16 SLLLAHRGI
+16 ALMLARTGI
-25 DVTAFTATDYG
+25 SVTAFTATDYG
-36 HEVLDGASDGLEK
+36 HEVLDGAADGLQN
-49 LTIESG
+49 LTVESG
-55 RLTEDQ
+55 RLSEEQ
-61 IRALLMGKAPDTL
+61 IRELLLGEAPDTL
-74 VIDATHPYAAQVTA
+74 VVDATHPYAAQVTA
-88 NIRRACTDAQ
+88 NIRRACMDAQ
-98 KRYIRIV
+98 KSYIRIV
-105 RKSTFKGADDSE
+105 RKSTFAGEPA
-117 AEAASGA
+117 
-124 DGYSGVTV
+124 GVTV
-132 LADAQAVCEWANREE
+132 LADAQALCEWANREE
-147 NLKKK
+147 NIKKK

-167 IDSYR
+167 IEGYR

-183 DSLRVAT
+183 DSLRIAT

-214 IKSVGAQVLV
+214 IKSVGADVLV
-224 TKDTGKTGG
+224 TKDTGATGG

-243 AGIEAVVIGRP
+243 SGIEAVVIGRP
-254 ADEEARQADSEGMT
+254 SDQEARQADSEGMS
-268 LEELG
+268 LEELQ
-273 RYIDENFPSP
+273 RHIDENFPSLR
-283 GEIRNLEESA
+283 ENSSSDELA

-320 ASRRIKVLIE
+320 ASRRIKVLLE

-339 PQICEEIRTLSGSLE
+339 PQICAEIRALPGSLE
-354 IIERDYERGD
+354 IIEREYERGD

-376 RRGVNQKVGSEAK
+376 SREVNQKAGADAK

-402 ECSFYFPAVIRKGSI
+402 ECSFYFPAVIRKGGI

-439 EYLQVNK
+439 EYLQANK

>member
-16 SLLLAHRGI
+16 ALMLAKRG
-25 DVTAFTATDYG
+25 VRVMAFTATDYG
-36 HEVLDGASDGLEK
+36 HEVLDGAADGLQN
-49 LTIESG
+49 LAVESG
-55 RLTEDQ
+55 RLSEEQ
-61 IRALLMGKAPDTL
+61 IRELLMGEAPDTL

-88 NIRRACTDAQ
+88 NIRRACMDAQ

-105 RKSTFKGADDSE
+105 RKSTFKSAADS
-117 AEAASGA
+117 A
-124 DGYSGVTV
+124 GVTV
-132 LADAQAVCEWANREE
+132 LADAQALCEWANREE
-147 NLKKK
+147 NIKKK

-161 LRIYTE
+161 LRIYTA

-183 DSLRVAT
+183 DSLRIAT

-233 FDSKLEAALS
+233 FDSKLEAALRS
-243 AGIEAVVIGRP
+243 GIEAVVIGRP
-254 ADEEARQADSEGMT
+254 SDQEAMQADSEGMS
-268 LEELG
+268 LEELQ
-273 RYIDENFPSP
+273 RYIDENSPSLR
-283 GEIRNLEESA
+283 ENSISDELA
-293 RMADFPR
+293 RMADFLR
-300 FPLFM
+300 FPLFV
-305 SLSGKTVTVVGAGKI
+305 SLSGKTVTVIGAGKI
-320 ASRRIKVLIE
+320 ASRRIKVLLE

-339 PQICEEIRTLSGSLE
+339 PQICEEIRALSGSLE
-354 IIERDYERGD
+354 IIEREYEGGD

-376 RRGVNQKVGSEAK
+376 SREVNQKAGADAK
-389 AEGIHV
+389 AEGINV

-439 EYLQVNK
+439 EYLQANQ

>member
-16 SLLLAHRGI
+16 ALMLARRGI
-25 DVTAFTATDYG
+25 SVMAFTATDYG
-36 HEVLDGASDGLEK
+36 HEVLDGAADGLQN
-49 LTIESG
+49 LAVESG
-55 RLTEDQ
+55 RLSEEQ
-61 IRALLMGKAPDTL
+61 IRELLMGEAPDTL

-88 NIRRACTDAQ
+88 NIRRACVDAQ

-105 RKSTFKGADDSE
+105 RKSTFAGEPA
-117 AEAASGA
+117 
-124 DGYSGVTV
+124 GVTV
-132 LADAQAVCEWANREE
+132 LADAQAVTQWANREE
-147 NLKKK
+147 NIKKK

-167 IDSYR
+167 IEGYR

-183 DSLRVAT
+183 DSLRIAT

-224 TKDTGKTGG
+224 TKDTGATGG

-243 AGIEAVVIGRP
+243 SGIEAVVIGRP
-254 ADEEARQADSEGMT
+254 LDQEARQADSEGMS
-268 LEELG
+268 LEELQ
-273 RYIDENFPSP
+273 RHIDENFPSLR
-283 GEIRNLEESA
+283 ENSSSDELA

-300 FPLFM
+300 FPLFV
-305 SLSGKTVTVVGAGKI
+305 SLSGKTVTVIGAGKI
-320 ASRRIKVLIE
+320 ASRRIKVLLE

-339 PQICEEIRTLSGSLE
+339 PQICEEIRALSGSLE
-354 IIERDYERGD
+354 IIEREYEGGD

-376 RRGVNQKVGSEAK
+376 SREVNQKAGADAK
-389 AEGIHV
+389 AEGINV

-439 EYLQVNK
+439 EYLQANQ

>member
-16 SLLLAHRGI
+16 ALMLARTGI
-25 DVTAFTATDYG
+25 SVTAFTATDYG
-36 HEVLDGASDGLEK
+36 HEVLDGAADGLQN
-49 LTIESG
+49 LTVESG
-55 RLTEDQ
+55 RLSEEQ
-61 IRALLMGKAPDTL
+61 IRELLLGEAPDTL
-74 VIDATHPYAAQVTA
+74 VIDATHPYATQVTA
-88 NIRRACTDAQ
+88 NIRRACMDAQ
-98 KRYIRIV
+98 KSYIRIV
-105 RKSTFKGADDSE
+105 RKSTFAGEPA
-117 AEAASGA
+117 
-124 DGYSGVTV
+124 GVTV
-132 LADAQAVCEWANREE
+132 LADAQALCEWANREE
-147 NLKKK
+147 NIKKK

-167 IDSYR
+167 IESYR

-183 DSLRVAT
+183 DSLRIAT

-214 IKSVGAQVLV
+214 IKSVGADVLV
-224 TKDTGKTGG
+224 TKDTGATGG

-243 AGIEAVVIGRP
+243 SGIEAVVIGRP
-254 ADEEARQADSEGMT
+254 SDQEARQADSEGMS
-268 LEELG
+268 LEELQ
-273 RYIDENFPSP
+273 RHIDENFPSLR
-283 GEIRNLEESA
+283 ENSSSDELA

-320 ASRRIKVLIE
+320 ASRRIKVLLE

-339 PQICEEIRTLSGSLE
+339 PQICAEIRALPGFLE
-354 IIERDYERGD
+354 IIEREYERRD

-376 RRGVNQKVGSEAK
+376 SREVNQKAGADAK

-402 ECSFYFPAVIRKGSI
+402 ECSFYFPAVIRKGGI

-439 EYLQVNK
+439 EYLQANK

>member
-16 SLLLAHRGI
+16 ALMLARTGI
-25 DVTAFTATDYG
+25 SVTAFTATDYG
-36 HEVLDGASDGLEK
+36 HEVLDGAADGLQN
-49 LTIESG
+49 LAVESG
-55 RLTEDQ
+55 RLSEEQ
-61 IRALLMGKAPDTL
+61 IRELLMGEAPDTL

-88 NIRRACTDAQ
+88 NIRRACVDAQ

-105 RKSTFKGADDSE
+105 RKSTFAGEPA
-117 AEAASGA
+117 
-124 DGYSGVTV
+124 GVTV
-132 LADAQAVCEWANREE
+132 LADAQAVTQWANREE
-147 NLKKK
+147 NIKKK

-161 LRIYTE
+161 LMIYTA

-183 DSLRVAT
+183 DSLRIAT

-224 TKDTGKTGG
+224 TKDTGATGG

-243 AGIEAVVIGRP
+243 SGIEAVVIGRP
-254 ADEEARQADSEGMT
+254 LDQEARQADSEGMS
-268 LEELG
+268 LEELQ
-273 RYIDENFPSP
+273 RYIDEKYPSP
-283 GEIRNLEESA
+283 EENHKPEEA
-293 RMADFPR
+293 AAATDFPR
-300 FPLFM
+300 FPLFV
-305 SLSGKTVTVVGAGKI
+305 SLSGKTVTVIGAGKI
-320 ASRRIKVLIE
+320 ASRRIKVLLE

-339 PQICEEIRTLSGSLE
+339 PQICEEIRALSGSLE
-354 IIERDYERGD
+354 IIEREYEGGD

-376 RRGVNQKVGSEAK
+376 SREVNQKAGADAK
-389 AEGIHV
+389 AEGINV

-439 EYLQVNK
+439 EYLQANQ

>member
-16 SLLLAHRGI
+16 ALMLARTGI
-25 DVTAFTATDYG
+25 SVTAFTATDYG
-36 HEVLDGASDGLEK
+36 HEVLDGAADGLQN
-49 LTIESG
+49 LTVESG
-55 RLTEDQ
+55 RLSEEQ
-61 IRALLMGKAPDTL
+61 IRELLLGEAPDTL

-88 NIRRACTDAQ
+88 NIRRACMDAQ
-98 KRYIRIV
+98 KSYIRIV
-105 RKSTFKGADDSE
+105 RKSTFAGEPA
-117 AEAASGA
+117 
-124 DGYSGVTV
+124 GVTV
-132 LADAQAVCEWANREE
+132 LADAQAVTQWANREE
-147 NLKKK
+147 NIKKK

-167 IDSYR
+167 IESYR

-183 DSLRVAT
+183 DSLRIAT

-214 IKSVGAQVLV
+214 IKSVGADVLV
-224 TKDTGKTGG
+224 TKDTGATGG

-243 AGIEAVVIGRP
+243 SGIEAVVIGRP
-254 ADEEARQADSEGMT
+254 SDQEARQADSEGMS
-268 LEELG
+268 LEELQ
-273 RYIDENFPSP
+273 RHIDENFPSLR
-283 GEIRNLEESA
+283 ENSSSDELV

-300 FPLFM
+300 FPLFV

-320 ASRRIKVLIE
+320 ASRRIKVLLE

-339 PQICEEIRTLSGSLE
+339 PQICAEIRALPGFLE
-354 IIERDYERGD
+354 IIEREYERRD

-376 RRGVNQKVGSEAK
+376 SREVNQKAGADAK

-402 ECSFYFPAVIRKGSI
+402 ECSFYFPAVIRKGGI

-439 EYLQVNK
+439 EYLQANK

>member
-16 SLLLAHRGI
+16 ALMLARTGI
-25 DVTAFTATDYG
+25 SVTAFTATDYG
-36 HEVLDGASDGLEK
+36 HEVLDGAADGLQN
-49 LTIESG
+49 LAVESG
-55 RLTEDQ
+55 RLSEEQ
-61 IRALLMGKAPDTL
+61 IRELLMGEAPDTL

-88 NIRRACTDAQ
+88 NIRRACVDAQ

-105 RKSTFKGADDSE
+105 RKSTFAGEPA
-117 AEAASGA
+117 
-124 DGYSGVTV
+124 GVTV
-132 LADAQAVCEWANREE
+132 LADAQAVTQWANREE
-147 NLKKK
+147 NIKKK

-161 LRIYTE
+161 LRIYTA

-183 DSLRVAT
+183 DSLRIAT

-224 TKDTGKTGG
+224 TKDTGATGG

-243 AGIEAVVIGRP
+243 SGIEAVVIGRP
-254 ADEEARQADSEGMT
+254 LDQEARQADSEGMS
-268 LEELG
+268 LEELQ
-273 RYIDENFPSP
+273 RHIDENFPSLR
-283 GEIRNLEESA
+283 ENSSSDELA

-300 FPLFM
+300 FPLFV
-305 SLSGKTVTVVGAGKI
+305 SLSGKTVTVIGAGKI
-320 ASRRIKVLIE
+320 ASRRIKVLLE

-339 PQICEEIRTLSGSLE
+339 PQICEEIRALSGSLE
-354 IIERDYERGD
+354 IIEREYEGGD

-376 RRGVNQKVGSEAK
+376 SREVNQKAGADAK
-389 AEGIHV
+389 AEGINV

-439 EYLQVNK
+439 EYLQANQ